1 MKYIIDT
8 HSLVWYFT
16 NDKRL
21 SKRVEKIIQKA
32 ECGENE
38 IIIPIIVLL
47 ECIDISEKK
56 KIQFRMKDLFDFIER
71 MDNFRIIDLDFYIT
85 KKLTQ
90 TGKGLELHDRVILT
104 VNEIYQGIILT
115 KDSEIK
121 NQTKTI
127 W

>member
-8 HSLVWYFT
+8 HSLVWYFA

-32 ECGENE
+32 ECGKDE
-38 IIIPIIVLL
+38 IIIPVIVLL

-56 KIQFRMKDLFDFIER
+56 KIQFKMKDLFDFIER
-71 MDNFRIIDLDFYIT
+71 MDNFRIIDLDFDIT
-85 KKLTQ
+85 KKLAQ
-90 TGKGLELHDRVILT
+90 IGKGLDLHDRVILT
-104 VNEIYQGIILT
+104 VSKIYQGTILT
-115 KDSEIK
+115 RDSEIK
-121 NQTKTI
+121 NCAKTI